1 MDQEQEKAI
10 KQELIYQL
18 RSGFAP
24 TRGFQYFATG
34 INDAAKCDLAGL
46 DHAQKGNGAVRV
58 VIAHFGTGKTLHIN
72 LSRSFATGKKF
83 VTSVI
88 RFDEQIKLSYGIAKN
103 EEQSPLWQAIVNDL
117 RPTLPV
123 ILENFYENLKPE
135 DGDILKA
142 AEEKLEALTMTG
154 SKDFKL
160 VIKKYVQA
168 RIQGGAAGE
177 ETMRH
182 CIDWL
187 KGAYRRRDVAR
198 KDLGNDLENIIKCGN
213 WYQIIQCFSKFV
225 TLAGYN
231 GLAVY
236 MDEASALY
244 DIELSSSRQANY
256 AVILSLLNDN
266 IPYLYVMLAGR
277 AELIT
282 NRRRG
287 MFSNEALEMRL
298 KPNPHEEELAVRD
311 YNQPLIVLKPLTPA
325 EDFILLR
332 RIKQLYEEAFDVQLP
347 VTEENLKALLEEF
360 LNQPGGERML
370 VPRELIRG
378 FLFILVSMHNNP
390 DTPFSHYCKEA
401 VAEGKKKLTE
411 VNPVAGNEIKPII
424 EL

>member
-1 MDQEQEKAI
+1 MEQTQII

-18 RSGFAP
+18 RAGFAP

-34 INDAAKCDLAGL
+34 INDAARCDLAGL
-46 DHAQKGNGAVRV
+46 AHAQNGNGAVRV
-58 VIAHFGTGKTLHIN
+58 VIARFGTGKTLHIN
-72 LSRSFATGKKF
+72 LSRSFATEKKF

-103 EEQSPLWQAIVNDL
+103 EEQSPLWQAIINDL

-123 ILENFYENLKPE
+123 ILENFYANLKPE

-142 AEEKLEALTMTG
+142 AEEKLEELTMTG
-154 SKDFKL
+154 SRDFKL

-168 RIQGGAAGE
+168 KTQGGAAGE
-177 ETMRH
+177 ATMSH

-187 KGAYRRRDVAR
+187 RGAYRRRDTAR
-198 KDLGNDLENIIKCGN
+198 AHLGTDLENIIKNVN

-225 TLAGYN
+225 TLAGYS

-236 MDEASALY
+236 MDETSALY
-244 DIELSSSRQANY
+244 DIELTYTRQANY

-266 IPYLYVMLAGR
+266 IPYLYVMLAGK
-277 AELIT
+277 EDLIT

-287 MFSNEALEMRL
+287 MFSNEALKMRL
-298 KPNPHEEELAVRD
+298 EPNPHEENLAVRD
-311 YNQPLIVLKPLTPA
+311 YNQPLIILKPLTPA
-325 EDFILLR
+325 EDFVLLK
-332 RIKQLYEEAFDVQLP
+332 RIKQLCEEAFDVQLS

-360 LNQPGGERML
+360 LNQPGGESML

-378 FLFILVSMHNNP
+378 FLFILTSMHNNP
-390 DTPFSHYCKEA
+390 DTPFSHFCKEA
-401 VAEGKKKLTE
+401 VVEGKKKVTE
-411 VNPVAGNEIKPII
+411 VRPVVDNEFDDI
-424 EL
+424 EVF